1 MKLQNYKTNRYS
13 IKRESLNVAPFYCFY
28 KKQIQFLKYGK
39 RDKYVKRV
47 NVKSIGLRYGSNK
60 YKKENSRIIEEYLI
74 KYK

>member
-1 MKLQNYKTNRYS
+1 MALF
-13 IKRESLNVAPFYCFY
+13 IVFY